1 MVELVIMN
9 TITSLN
15 IINMNKLTIN
25 ILPIVY
31 YTTNSRALQFYL
43 QICFG
48 CETWRMILLYAEK
61 I

>member
-1 MVELVIMN
+1 MVKLV

-31 YTTNSRALQFYL
+31 YTTNSRTLQFYL

-48 CETWRMILLYAEK
+48 SETGRMILLYAEN